1 MRLRIV
7 SGAAFPFQATMSRSP
22 ADKDGHPLAN
32 LLINVLLPVL
42 VLGVL
47 SKDPALQKEPRL
59 WHIGPMA
66 AMIVALSLP
75 IGYGVWFVVRRRKVN
90 TFSLLG
96 VASVLLTG
104 GLTLYLWNSNGTVK
118 PHAGLLFSIK
128 EAIMPLILGV
138 VIWWSKRTDT
148 PLIRVFLY
156 HDGIFDIGRIEAKV
170 AERNASARY
179 EEILGRATRL
189 FAASFFLSA
198 LLNLIFVQWFFR
210 GFDPQAVD
218 AFEQFN
224 AIVSRVMGWG
234 LLVIGVPVLAFMIL
248 TVKRLTADLAALTEM
263 KEGEILLQGR

>member
-1 MRLRIV
+1 
-7 SGAAFPFQATMSRSP
+7 MSRPPS
-22 ADKDGHPLAN
+22 DKDGHPLAN
-32 LLINVLLPVL
+32 LLINVLVPVL

-47 SKDPALQKEPRL
+47 SKDPALQKEPRV
-59 WHIGPMA
+59 WHIGPIA

-75 IGYGVWFVVRRRKVN
+75 LGYGLWFVIRRHRIN
-90 TFSLLG
+90 MFSLLG

-104 GLTLYLWNSNGTVK
+104 GLTIYLWNSNGTVK

-138 VIWWSKRTDT
+138 VIWWSPRGTT

-156 HDGIFDIGRIEAKV
+156 HDGIFDIGRIEARV
-170 AERNASARY
+170 AELKAAARY
-179 EEILGRATRL
+179 EQILGQATRL

-210 GFDPQAVD
+210 GFDPQAAD

-224 AIVSRVMGWG
+224 AIVGKVMGWG
-234 LLVIGVPVLAFMIL
+234 MLVIGVPVLAFMML
-248 TVKRLTADLAALTEM
+248 TLKRLVGALKTLTGLKDVEV
-263 KEGEILLQGR
+263 LVAR